1 MPRTRGYKDCSNMGS
16 LGVSQQVGCQES
28 RQLSILS
35 ALLVSLNHD
44 LQQQV
49 AATTSRTASVN
60 ASSDS
65 QLGWL
70 LATHPVSMQT
80 HNISCATDPV

>member
-1 MPRTRGYKDCSNMGS
+1 MGS

-49 AATTSRTASVN
+49 AATTN
-60 ASSDS
+60 
-65 QLGWL
+65 Q
-70 LATHPVSMQT
+70 
-80 HNISCATDPV
+80 